1 MAVRAAILGATGVVG
16 QRFVQLLDGH
26 PWIKVE
32 VLAGRSSAGKRYSE
46 AVKWVLESPMPGW
59 AAGMEVEPVDPEA
72 IAERV
77 DVAFSALPRS
87 VAAPIEEELA
97 RRGVVVASNAGSMR
111 LDPDVPLLNGEVN
124 WEHVRLVDVQR
135 GRRGY
140 EGAILKNPNC
150 TTAILTLFLKPLM
163 DEYGVKRVVVT
174 TLQAITGAGLRGL
187 PAAMIVDN
195 VIPYIEGEEAKV
207 KAESRKILGS
217 LSGGAVEPA
226 EIEVEA
232 TTTRVPVID
241 GHTEVVY
248 VELGRRPGSLEEVE
262 EVLSSWRSMPQEARL
277 PTAPERPL
285 VVRREPDRP
294 QPRLDRY
301 EGRGMSVVVG
311 RLDWAPSL
319 GENWIR
325 AVILGHNTVRGA
337 AGAAILAYEIYRAL
351 YS

>member
-1 MAVRAAILGATGVVG
+1 MAVKAAILGATGVVG

-46 AVKWVLESPMPGW
+46 ATKWVLESPMPGW
-59 AAGMEVEPVDPEA
+59 ASGMTVEPVDPEA

-77 DVAFSALPRS
+77 DVVFSALPRS
-87 VAAPIEEELA
+87 VAAPIEDALA
-97 RRGVVVASNAGSMR
+97 RRGVVVASNAGAMR

-124 WEHVRLVDVQR
+124 WEHVKLVDVQR
-135 GRRGY
+135 SNRGY

-150 TTAILTLFLKPLM
+150 TTAVLTLFLKPLLE
-163 DEYGVKRVVVT
+163 EYGMKRVLVT
-174 TLQAITGAGLRGL
+174 TMQAITGAGLRGL
-187 PAAMIVDN
+187 PAAMIMDN
-195 VIPYIEGEEAKV
+195 VIPYIEGEEGKV
-207 KAESRKILGS
+207 KTESLKILGR
-217 LSGGAVEPA
+217 LVDGRVEPA
-226 EIEVEA
+226 DIAVEA

-248 VELGRRPGSLEEVE
+248 VELERRPGSIEEVG
-262 EVLSSWRSMPQEARL
+262 EVLASWRSMPQEAKL
-277 PTAPERPL
+277 PTAPEKPL
-285 VVRREPDRP
+285 VVRWEPDRP
-294 QPRLDRY
+294 QPRLDRL

-311 RLDWAPSL
+311 RLDWARNL
-319 GENWIR
+319 GDNWIR

-337 AGAAILAYEIYRAL
+337 AGAAILAYEVYRTL